1 LIQNKNISAL
11 LLAAGQSSRMRGI
24 KQLLPWKGTF
34 LLQHALNTLI
44 KLGLEKVFVVLGA
57 NSEKI
62 RPKLNSESQMV
73 QVIDN
78 PTWEKGLG
86 NSISVGIDHILKD
99 NTEVAG
105 VLVCLADQPLI
116 TYTYLKRL
124 QSHFETGIYPIVAS
138 NYKDRIGVPAIFSR
152 LVLNELLSLD
162 SDFGAKHILTKY
174 QSSLVALD
182 ANTILMDIDTPEEYE
197 KLYNEHHHQ

>member
-1 LIQNKNISAL
+1 MIQNKNISAL

-62 RPKLNSESQMV
+62 RHQLDFESQLV
-73 QVIDN
+73 EVIHN
-78 PTWEKGLG
+78 PTWDKGLG
-86 NSISVGIDHILKD
+86 NSISVGIEHILKD
-99 NTEVAG
+99 NVEVAG
-105 VLVCLADQPLI
+105 VLVCLADQPLVTD
-116 TYTYLKRL
+116 TYFKRL
-124 QSHFETGIYPIVAS
+124 QSHFETSIYPIVAS
-138 NYKDRIGVPAIFSR
+138 NYKNRVGVPAIFSGT
-152 LVLNELLSLD
+152 VLNELLSLD

-182 ANTILMDIDTPEEYE
+182 TNSILKDIDTPEEYE

>member
-1 LIQNKNISAL
+1 MIQNQNISAIL
-11 LLAAGQSSRMRGI
+11 LGAGQSSRMKGI

-44 KLGLEKVFVVLGA
+44 KLDLEKVFVVLGA
-57 NSEKI
+57 NFEKI
-62 RPKLNSESQMV
+62 RPKLDSESQMV

-86 NSISVGIDHILKD
+86 NSISVGVDHILKD

-116 TYTYLKRL
+116 TETYLKRL

-138 NYKDRIGVPAIFSR
+138 NYKDRVGVPAIFSR
-152 LVLNELLSLD
+152 SVLNELLSLG

-182 ANTILMDIDTPEEYE
+182 ANTILRDIDTPEEYE